1 MGVGL
6 IPFFGKRK
14 RGDQM
19 VGVAFLRAGIAVARV
34 VRSRSQ
40 PPRLT
45 LCDFRACEAHEY
57 GAVLEELVKAHRL
70 KGLPCV
76 AVMEQGSYQ
85 LLQMEAPD
93 VPDSELRSALR
104 WSIRDLIDF
113 HIDDAVLDVFDLP
126 ADAQRGGSNMMN
138 TVVAR
143 SSLIKERVEKIESSG
158 LDIHAIDI
166 PELALRNIT
175 SMLPEDGAGVALLAM
190 EHDQEQIL
198 ITRQKL
204 LYLARNLDVPL
215 LVEDLADSGDEF
227 ISAEQQQLLD
237 TLILEIQRSQDYYE
251 RFYAQPPLQ
260 TLMVAANGSSISG
273 MTSYIAQNM
282 GLATSELDLSSQLP
296 GIEQFEAEKRAKS
309 LMAIGAALRI
319 VQEES

>member
-251 RFYAQPPLQ
+251 RSLTA
-260 TLMVAANGSSISG
+260 ME
-273 MTSYIAQNM
+273 
-282 GLATSELDLSSQLP
+282 SE
-296 GIEQFEAEKRAKS
+296 AKAVS
-309 LMAIGAALRI
+309 PR
-319 VQEES
+319 